1 MSSTY
6 SARARR
12 PYKQSGTRATNRRKL
27 PPSSS
32 TSRLLPFFTRHN
44 NLRFILVWTPW
55 DEELAEQEMAC
66 NCAADAC
73 RQDPPNGL
81 ARINSAAFQKD
92 LA

>member
-1 MSSTY
+1 M
-6 SARARR
+6 
-12 PYKQSGTRATNRRKL
+12 
-27 PPSSS
+27 
-32 TSRLLPFFTRHN
+32 
-44 NLRFILVWTPW
+44 FILVWTPW